1 MKNLF
6 DPDLAEGL
14 KQRILRMQPDSPR
27 QWGTMSPTQA
37 LAHCTA
43 GMHMAMG
50 TINAKRAPFPA
61 RILGPLIKPLVLRD
75 DKPIRRNS
83 PSAPELFP
91 ASSTTSGFEHERTQL
106 IATIDS
112 FVTQN
117 SACCSQHPHPF
128 FGRLTP
134 QQWAILA
141 YKHLD
146 HHLRQFDV

>member
-6 DPDLAEGL
+6 DPDLAEEL
-14 KQRILRMQPDSPR
+14 KQRILRMQPDSTR
-27 QWGTMSPTQA
+27 QWGRMSPTQA
-37 LAHCTA
+37 LAHCTS
-43 GMHMAMG
+43 GLQMAMG
-50 TINAKRAPFPA
+50 TINPKRAPFPA
-61 RILGPLIKPLVLRD
+61 RLLGPLIKPFVFGN

-91 ASSTTSGFEHERTQL
+91 PDSTTRDFEHERAQL
-106 IATIDS
+106 IATIDT

-117 SACCSQHPHPF
+117 SSCCSRHAHPF

-134 QQWAILA
+134 QQWAILM